1 MDFHQIRYFILTAQL
16 QNMSKAAQAL
26 NIAQP
31 SLSKSISNL
40 EKELGTQLFDRSG
53 KKLILNE
60 RGKAFLAGAKSAM
73 DELDGAAAAARSSL
87 ADFTLHIGMFCMSA
101 QLIECISTFLNENPM
116 ISFDICHLSGNLD
129 RIDTN
134 AYDLLLYPA
143 DSIFRRYRGALAYT
157 EDIFLAVHQ
166 TSKLASAEKVSLSEL
181 GDERLIFIKY
191 GEKEYESAY
200 WLYQNSVAKRNPV
213 NFCCSCELQRLMI
226 SSNCGAG
233 FVPEG
238 SANAYYADKNI
249 RLIPI
254 ADDGFSRSVFIGFK
268 RDKHLSEH
276 GRQLAAYVKE
286 YFRMDD
292 ES

>member
-1 MDFHQIRYFILTAQL
+1 MDLNQIKYFILTAQL
-16 QNMSKAAQAL
+16 QNMSKAAQVL
-26 NIAQP
+26 NIEQP

-60 RGKAFLAGAKSAM
+60 RGKAFLAGAKAAM
-73 DELDGAAAAARSSL
+73 DELDGAAAAARGSL
-87 ADFTLHIGMFCMSA
+87 ADFTLHIGMFCMSEK
-101 QLIECISTFLNENPM
+101 LIHCIGNFSKENPM
-116 ISFDICHLSGNLD
+116 ISFDICQLSGNLD

-134 AYDLLLYPA
+134 AYDLLLYPM

-157 EDIFLAVHQ
+157 EQILLAVHH
-166 TSKLASAEKVSLSEL
+166 TSELASAQTVTLSEL
-181 GDERLIFIKY
+181 DNMDLIFIKH

-200 WLYQNSVAKRNPV
+200 RLYLSAALKRKSIS
-213 NFCCSCELQRLMI
+213 FCSSYELQRLMI

-233 FVPEG
+233 FVPEE
-238 SANAYYADKNI
+238 SANAYFNDENI

-254 ADDGFSRSVFIGFK
+254 VDDGFSRNIFIGFK

-276 GRQLAAYVKE
+276 GRRFASYVAE
-286 YFRMDD
+286 YFRLDD
-292 ES
+292 DI